1 MPKTYRIALIGFL
14 RYNTDMKQVLGA
26 IRRADDNFNMIN
38 AGDKIAVGLSG
49 GKDSVLLLY
58 ALNKYKQFKR
68 VPFDLIAVTVDLGLG
83 FNTAPLEELCR
94 QLQIPF
100 YKIETDIGKII
111 FETRKEKNPCA
122 LCAKMRKGAFY
133 KKCLELNVNK
143 SAYAHHRDDLIDT
156 FLLSLLYEGRLYA
169 MSPVSYLSRCGI
181 TLIRPFIYLEEKKI
195 ISVINS
201 LDLPVIKNPCPASKM
216 TKREEVKLLS
226 AQLTERYPEFRERIM
241 SALSNPNHYNL
252 W

>member
-1 MPKTYRIALIGFL
+1 M
-14 RYNTDMKQVLGA
+14 RYNTYMKQVLGA
-26 IRRADDNFNMIN
+26 IRRADDQFNMIT

-58 ALNKYKQFKR
+58 ALNKYKSFKR
-68 VPFDLIAVTVDLGLG
+68 VPFDLIALTVDLGLG
-83 FNTAPLEELCR
+83 FNTEPLEELCH
-94 QLQIPF
+94 QLQVPF

-133 KKCLELNVNK
+133 KKCMELGVNK

-169 MSPVSYLSRCGI
+169 LPSSSYLSRSDI
-181 TLIRPFIYLEEKKI
+181 TLIRPLIFLEEKKI
-195 ISVINS
+195 ISVVNS
-201 LDLPVIKNPCPASKM
+201 LNLPVVKNPCPVSGM
-216 TKREEVKLLS
+216 TKREEIKQLS
-226 AQLTERYPEFRERIM
+226 EKLTEDYPEFRERVM
-241 SALSNPNHYNL
+241 SAISNVNNYNL
-252 W
+252 WGSL